1 MRGQVWNTSAEY
13 FRYRHA
19 ATHAGSAN
27 IEFSALL
34 LLRSL
39 HYVLSRS
46 ASRNSHAFSVVFV
59 LMQRCREFWRK
70 GLRANRVD
78 PLSIHEH
85 LRYKIAGRVTVIAA
99 WRYAHAL

>member
-1 MRGQVWNTSAEY
+1 MRGQVEYVSQNIFVAAMTRRTPAVRTSSSLHCYA
-13 FRYRHA
+13 F
-19 ATHAGSAN
+19 
-27 IEFSALL
+27 
-34 LLRSL
+34 L
-39 HYVLSRS
+39 HYVLSSS
-46 ASRNSHAFSVVFV
+46 ASRNSHAFGVVFV

-85 LRYKIAGRVTVIAA
+85 LRYKLAGRVTAIAA